1 MISRIE
7 FLYKHYNIEKRIQ
20 EKVKLNNK
28 KIKYIIKQKE
38 KGESSKKLA
47 IIYGV
52 TVRYINKIYFN
63 YLEYGKDELYK
74 TGRKTKSIESNTERL
89 VINIRNNYPL
99 SGPLPIE
106 KYLKNKGITI
116 SHNIIYRILLKYN
129 MVNEDINKK
138 NQRKYLK
145 YEREHSK

>member
-7 FLYKHYNIEKRIQ
+7 FLYKHYDIEKRIQ

-63 YLEYGKDELYK
+63 YLEYGKNCTVLILFPAH
-74 TGRKTKSIESNTERL
+74 TVLFIFSHF
-89 VINIRNNYPL
+89 
-99 SGPLPIE
+99 
-106 KYLKNKGITI
+106 ITI
-116 SHNIIYRILLKYN
+116 LFL
-129 MVNEDINKK
+129 
-138 NQRKYLK
+138 
-145 YEREHSK
+145 

>member
-1 MISRIE
+1 MVNEDINKKNQRKYLKYEREHSNSLWHMAYE
-7 FLYKHYNIEKRIQ
+7 

-52 TVRYINKIYFN
+52 TVGYINKIYFS

-74 TGRKTKSIESNTERL
+74 TGRKNKEYRPQYRE
-89 VINIRNNYPL
+89 IN
-99 SGPLPIE
+99 
-106 KYLKNKGITI
+106 NK
-116 SHNIIYRILLKYN
+116 HK
-129 MVNEDINKK
+129 E
-138 NQRKYLK
+138 
-145 YEREHSK
+145 